1 MTNRE
6 KVLYLKRYS
15 SVMKKVDRKLAAID
29 RLRSIQGK
37 VTRSYEPR
45 VSGGPIHK
53 SRDHDTIDKI
63 IDLQR
68 ELIGDIDQ
76 AIYLYKE
83 TSQVI
88 SQLDDHRLQ
97 LLLELR
103 YISGKTW
110 NEVAVDLEVCSKTV
124 FNLHSKALSQVVAP

>member
-1 MTNRE
+1 MINAE
-6 KVLYLKRYS
+6 KIQYLSRYS
-15 SVMKKVDRKLAAID
+15 KLHRAVARKIAQVDQ
-29 RLRSIQGK
+29 LRSSIGRI
-37 VTRSYEPR
+37 TPSYSPR
-45 VSGGPIHK
+45 INGGPIHK